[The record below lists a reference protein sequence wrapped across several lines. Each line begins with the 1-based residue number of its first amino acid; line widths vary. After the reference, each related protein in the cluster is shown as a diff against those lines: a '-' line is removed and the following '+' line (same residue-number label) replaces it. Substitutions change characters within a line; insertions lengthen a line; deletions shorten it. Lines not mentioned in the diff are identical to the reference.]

1 MKKFVL
7 WMIRVFKLD
16 IPTEKIVTK
25 VVEKQVLI
33 PENGVI
39 EGDLLVKG
47 HVTVK
52 GSLDVEGNLVVYK
65 DATCKFNSKEECAQ
79 SGEKWD
85 QKFDG
90 NKEG

>member
-33 PENGVI
+33 PDNGVI

-65 DATCKFNSKEECAQ
+65 DTACKFNSKEE
-79 SGEKWD
+79 
-85 QKFDG
+85 
-90 NKEG
+90 

>member
-1 MKKFVL
+1 MKKLVL
-7 WMIRVFKLD
+7 WMIRVFKLN

-39 EGDLLVKG
+39 ERDLLVKG

-65 DATCKFNSKEECAQ
+65 DATCKFNSKEE
-79 SGEKWD
+79 
-85 QKFDG
+85 
-90 NKEG
+90 

>member
-39 EGDLLVKG
+39 ERDLLVKG
-47 HVTVK
+47 HVTVE

-65 DATCKFNSKEECAQ
+65 DATCKFNSKEE
-79 SGEKWD
+79 
-85 QKFDG
+85 
-90 NKEG
+90 

>member
-33 PENGVI
+33 PDNGVI

-65 DATCKFNSKEECAQ
+65 DATCKFNSKEE
-79 SGEKWD
+79 
-85 QKFDG
+85 
-90 NKEG
+90 

>member
-33 PENGVI
+33 PDNGVI

-52 GSLDVEGNLVVYK
+52 GSLDVEGNIVVYK
-65 DATCKFNSKEECAQ
+65 DATCKFNSKEE
-79 SGEKWD
+79 
-85 QKFDG
+85 
-90 NKEG
+90 

>member
-52 GSLDVEGNLVVYK
+52 GSLDVEGNLAVYK
-65 DATCKFNSKEECAQ
+65 DNSKEE
-79 SGEKWD
+79 
-85 QKFDG
+85 
-90 NKEG
+90 

>member
-7 WMIRVFKLD
+7 WMIRVFELD

-33 PENGVI
+33 PKNGVI

-65 DATCKFNSKEECAQ
+65 EATCKFNSKEE
-79 SGEKWD
+79 
-85 QKFDG
+85 
-90 NKEG
+90 

>member
-33 PENGVI
+33 PENGII

-52 GSLDVEGNLVVYK
+52 GSLDVEGNLAVYK
-65 DATCKFNSKEECAQ
+65 DNSKEE
-79 SGEKWD
+79 
-85 QKFDG
+85 
-90 NKEG
+90 

>member
-33 PENGVI
+33 PENGII

-65 DATCKFNSKEECAQ
+65 DATCKFNSKEE
-79 SGEKWD
+79 
-85 QKFDG
+85 
-90 NKEG
+90 

>member
-65 DATCKFNSKEECAQ
+65 DATCKFNSKE
-79 SGEKWD
+79 D
-85 QKFDG
+85 
-90 NKEG
+90 

>member
-33 PENGVI
+33 PDMG
-39 EGDLLVKG
+39 LLKEIY
-47 HVTVK
+47 
-52 GSLDVEGNLVVYK
+52 L
-65 DATCKFNSKEECAQ
+65 SKVMLL
-79 SGEKWD
+79 
-85 QKFDG
+85 
-90 NKEG
+90 

>member
-7 WMIRVFKLD
+7 WMIRVFELD

-33 PENGVI
+33 PDNGVI

-47 HVTVK
+47 HVTVN

-65 DATCKFNSKEECAQ
+65 NATCKFNSKE
-79 SGEKWD
+79 D
-85 QKFDG
+85 
-90 NKEG
+90 

>member
-7 WMIRVFKLD
+7 WMIRVFELD

-33 PENGVI
+33 PDNGII
-39 EGDLLVKG
+39 EGDVIIKG
-47 HVTVK
+47 
-52 GSLDVEGNLVVYK
+52 DVLFTGKVLITGE
-65 DATCKFNSKEECAQ
+65 ATFSAQ
-79 SGEKWD
+79 TGVNWK

-90 NKEG
+90 NKED

>member
-7 WMIRVFKLD
+7 WMIRVFELD

-33 PENGVI
+33 PEKGVI

-65 DATCKFNSKEECAQ
+65 DATCKFNSKE
-79 SGEKWD
+79 D
-85 QKFDG
+85 
-90 NKEG
+90 

>member
-1 MKKFVL
+1 MKKFVF

-33 PENGVI
+33 PDNGVI

-65 DATCKFNSKEECAQ
+65 DATCKFNSKEE
-79 SGEKWD
+79 
-85 QKFDG
+85 
-90 NKEG
+90 

>member
-33 PENGVI
+33 PDNGVI

-52 GSLDVEGNLVVYK
+52 GYLDVEGNLVVYK
-65 DATCKFNSKEECAQ
+65 DATCKFNSKEE
-79 SGEKWD
+79 
-85 QKFDG
+85 
-90 NKEG
+90 

>member
-25 VVEKQVLI
+25 VMEKQVLI
-33 PENGVI
+33 PENGII

-52 GSLDVEGNLVVYK
+52 GSLDVEGNITIYK
-65 DATCKFNSKEECAQ
+65 DATCEFNTKEEK
-79 SGEKWD
+79 G
-85 QKFDG
+85 
-90 NKEG
+90 

>member
-25 VVEKQVLI
+25 VVEKLVLI

-65 DATCKFNSKEECAQ
+65 DATCKFNSKEE
-79 SGEKWD
+79 
-85 QKFDG
+85 
-90 NKEG
+90 

>member
-33 PENGVI
+33 PDNGVI

-65 DATCKFNSKEECAQ
+65 DATCKFNTKEE
-79 SGEKWD
+79 
-85 QKFDG
+85 
-90 NKEG
+90 

>member
-1 MKKFVL
+1 
-7 WMIRVFKLD
+7 MIRVFKLD

-33 PENGVI
+33 PDNGVI

-65 DATCKFNSKEECAQ
+65 DATCKFNSKE
-79 SGEKWD
+79 G
-85 QKFDG
+85 
-90 NKEG
+90 

>member
-7 WMIRVFKLD
+7 WMIRLFKLD

-25 VVEKQVLI
+25 VVEKEVLI

-39 EGDLLVKG
+39 ERDLLVKG

-65 DATCKFNSKEECAQ
+65 DATCKFNSKEE
-79 SGEKWD
+79 
-85 QKFDG
+85 
-90 NKEG
+90 

>member
-1 MKKFVL
+1 MKKFIL
-7 WMIRVFKLD
+7 WMIRVFELD

-65 DATCKFNSKEECAQ
+65 DATCKLNSKE
-79 SGEKWD
+79 G
-85 QKFDG
+85 
-90 NKEG
+90 

>member
-16 IPTEKIVTK
+16 IPTEKIITK

-52 GSLDVEGNLVVYK
+52 GSLDVEGNLAVYK
-65 DATCKFNSKEECAQ
+65 DNSKEE
-79 SGEKWD
+79 
-85 QKFDG
+85 
-90 NKEG
+90 

>member
-25 VVEKQVLI
+25 VVERQVLI

-39 EGDLLVKG
+39 ERDLLVKG

-65 DATCKFNSKEECAQ
+65 DATCKFNSKEE
-79 SGEKWD
+79 
-85 QKFDG
+85 
-90 NKEG
+90 

>member
-33 PENGVI
+33 PDNGII

-65 DATCKFNSKEECAQ
+65 DATCKFNSKEE
-79 SGEKWD
+79 
-85 QKFDG
+85 
-90 NKEG
+90 

>member
-33 PENGVI
+33 PDNGVI
-39 EGDLLVKG
+39 EGDVLVKG

-65 DATCKFNSKEECAQ
+65 DATCKFNSKEE
-79 SGEKWD
+79 
-85 QKFDG
+85 
-90 NKEG
+90 

>member
-25 VVEKQVLI
+25 VVEKEVLI
-33 PENGVI
+33 PDNGVI

-65 DATCKFNSKEECAQ
+65 DATCKFNSKEE
-79 SGEKWD
+79 
-85 QKFDG
+85 
-90 NKEG
+90 

>member
-33 PENGVI
+33 PDNGVI

-47 HVTVK
+47 HVTVLGDLK
-52 GSLDVEGNLVVYK
+52 VEGNL
-65 DATCKFNSKEECAQ
+65 TCYTKI
-79 SGEKWD
+79 
-85 QKFDG
+85 
-90 NKEG
+90 KEG

>member
-16 IPTEKIVTK
+16 IPTEKVIEK

-33 PENGVI
+33 PEYVDI
-39 EGDLLVKG
+39 EGYVIIKG
-47 HVTVK
+47 NVLFTGKVLIT
-52 GSLDVEGNLVVYK
+52 GE
-65 DATCKFNSKEECAQ
+65 ATFSAQ
-79 SGEKWD
+79 SGVKWD

-90 NKEG
+90 NKED

>member
-7 WMIRVFKLD
+7 WMIRVFELN

-65 DATCKFNSKEECAQ
+65 DATCKLNSKE
-79 SGEKWD
+79 G
-85 QKFDG
+85 
-90 NKEG
+90 

>member
-25 VVEKQVLI
+25 VVETQVLI

-65 DATCKFNSKEECAQ
+65 DATCKFNSKEE
-79 SGEKWD
+79 
-85 QKFDG
+85 
-90 NKEG
+90 

>member
-1 MKKFVL
+1 MKKLVL

-33 PENGVI
+33 PEKGVI

-65 DATCKFNSKEECAQ
+65 DATCKFNSKEE
-79 SGEKWD
+79 
-85 QKFDG
+85 
-90 NKEG
+90 

>member
-7 WMIRVFKLD
+7 WMIRVFKLN

-33 PENGVI
+33 PENGII

-52 GSLDVEGNLVVYK
+52 GSLDVEGNIVVYK
-65 DATCKFNSKEECAQ
+65 DATCKFNSKEE
-79 SGEKWD
+79 
-85 QKFDG
+85 
-90 NKEG
+90 

>member
-1 MKKFVL
+1 MKKLVL
-7 WMIRVFKLD
+7 WMIRVFKLN

-33 PENGVI
+33 PEKGVI

-65 DATCKFNSKEECAQ
+65 DATCKFNSKEE
-79 SGEKWD
+79 
-85 QKFDG
+85 
-90 NKEG
+90 